1 MFGLE
6 ESRHYYVC
14 QHYVRMNMGIN
25 GLSKL
30 VSNELKRPLLN
41 GDVFIFF
48 GKHRQMVKLLCW
60 DGDGFLLYQK
70 RLEKGTF
77 ELPRFRPD
85 LKAAEMPYR
94 TLSAIMRGVSLKS
107 VRYRS
112 RLRIEILQ
120 FYNRLIINKINYYCP
135 LNLDILAHVFA

>member
-6 ESRHYYVC
+6 DSRRYYVC
-14 QHYVRMNMGIN
+14 QRYVRMNMGIN
-25 GLSKL
+25 GLSRI
-30 VSNELKRPLLN
+30 VSNELKHPLLN

-48 GKHRQMVKLLCW
+48 GKSRQMVKLLCW

-112 RLRIEILQ
+112 RLRIGNTSNIQ
-120 FYNRLIINKINYYCP
+120 PSDYQ
-135 LNLDILAHVFA
+135 

>member
-6 ESRHYYVC
+6 DSRRYYVC
-14 QHYVRMNMGIN
+14 QRYVRMNLGIN
-25 GLSKL
+25 GLSRM
-30 VSNELKRPLLN
+30 VSNELRQPVLS

-48 GKHRQMVKLLCW
+48 GKNRQMVKLLCW

-77 ELPRFRPD
+77 ELPLFKPGQ
-85 LKAAEMPYR
+85 KAVEMPYR

-112 RLRIEILQ
+112 RLRIEKSRILQ
-120 FYNRLIINKINYYCP
+120 P
-135 LNLDILAHVFA
+135 LDYQ

>member
-6 ESRHYYVC
+6 DSRRYYVC
-14 QHYVRMNMGIN
+14 QRYVRMNLGIN
-25 GLSKL
+25 GLSKI
-30 VSNELKRPLLN
+30 VSNELKQPVLS

-48 GKHRQMVKLLCW
+48 GKRRQMVKLLCW

-77 ELPRFRPD
+77 ELPLFKPGQ
-85 LKAAEMPYR
+85 KAVEMPYR

-112 RLRIEILQ
+112 RLRIEKSRVLQ
-120 FYNRLIINKINYYCP
+120 L
-135 LNLDILAHVFA
+135 LDYQ

>member
-6 ESRHYYVC
+6 DSRRYYVC
-14 QHYVRMNMGIN
+14 QRYVRMNMGIN
-25 GLSKL
+25 GLSRI
-30 VSNELKRPLLN
+30 VGNELRHPLLN

-48 GKHRQMVKLLCW
+48 GKSRQMVKLLCW

-77 ELPRFRPD
+77 ELPRFRAD

-112 RLRIEILQ
+112 RLRIGNTSPLQ
-120 FYNRLIINKINYYCP
+120 HPYYQ
-135 LNLDILAHVFA
+135 

>member
-1 MFGLE
+1 
-6 ESRHYYVC
+6 
-14 QHYVRMNMGIN
+14 MNMGIN
-25 GLSKL
+25 GLSKI
-30 VSNELKRPLLN
+30 VSNELKHPLLN

-48 GKHRQMVKLLCW
+48 GKSRQMVKLLCW

-107 VRYRS
+107 VRYRN
-112 RLRIEILQ
+112 RLRIRNSFVLQ
-120 FYNRLIINKINYYCP
+120 PPDYQ
-135 LNLDILAHVFA
+135 

>member
-6 ESRHYYVC
+6 DSRRYYVC
-14 QHYVRMNMGIN
+14 QRYVRMNMGIN
-25 GLSKL
+25 GLSKI
-30 VSNELKRPLLN
+30 VGNELRRPLLN

-48 GKHRQMVKLLCW
+48 GKRRQTVKLLCW

-77 ELPRFRPD
+77 ELPRFRPGQ
-85 LKAAEMPYR
+85 KAAEMPYR

-107 VRYRS
+107 VRYRK
-112 RLRIEILQ
+112 RLRIDNSAILQ
-120 FYNRLIINKINYYCP
+120 TPDYQ
-135 LNLDILAHVFA
+135 